1 MYLFIVNPLAGGG
14 KAKKIW
20 EKRIKPYLKKTKITG
35 DVRFTERSGHA
46 LELAYDLAPKFRVVV
61 SVGGDGTHNE
71 VISGLARRSFG
82 EVEVGF
88 LTVGTGGDLRRVLGL
103 PRDPIAQLNAIQQ
116 DQITRLDVG
125 EVTYTNFSGQ
135 EETRHF
141 INIASMGISG
151 EVDRIVNRS
160 SKRLGGFLSFL
171 RASLTAILTYR
182 AQRIR
187 ILLDGT
193 ELPER
198 PLYLVAVANGRWF
211 GGGMMVAPRALP
223 TDGLFDLV
231 MVEDLSLWKVFR
243 SMGKIYLGTHL
254 QSPEVSYLRGREVRA
269 SSSGEVLLDIDGEPL
284 GKLPAIFRILPEA
297 IKVRG
302 YRGPRSHSEP

>member
-1 MYLFIVNPLAGGG
+1 MYFFIVNPQAGGG
-14 KAKKIW
+14 KAREIW
-20 EKRIKPYLKKTKITG
+20 EKKIKPFLKRTNIG
-35 DVRFTERSGHA
+35 GEIRFTERSGHA
-46 LELAYDLAPKFRVVV
+46 LEIASHLPEGVKVVV

-71 VISGLARRSFG
+71 VVSGLHFNAHKG
-82 EVEVGF
+82 VEVGF

-103 PRDPIAQLNAIQQ
+103 PRDPIAQLSAIQQ
-116 DQITRLDVG
+116 DRITRLDIG

-135 EETRHF
+135 EESRHF

-160 SKRLGGFLSFL
+160 SKRLGGFVSFL
-171 RASLTAILTYR
+171 GASLTAILTYK

-211 GGGMMVAPRALP
+211 GGGMKVAPRALP

-231 MVEDLSLWKVFR
+231 IVEDLSLLKVFR
-243 SMGKIYLGTHL
+243 SMGRIYLGTHL
-254 QSPEVSYLRGREVRA
+254 QNPEVSYLRGREVRA
-269 SSSGEVLLDIDGEPL
+269 SSTGEVLLDIDGEPL
-284 GKLPAIFRILPEA
+284 GKLPATFRILPEA

-302 YRGPRSHSEP
+302 YRGPRGVSEE